1 MNEKSNKKK
10 ELIKNFAII
19 FLAVLLVLTLCS
31 NTIMNYSLPQVAAQ
45 YCSSGSITNKV
56 RGTGYVEAQ
65 DPYKVVFKQTRKV
78 DSVSVRVGDEV
89 QKGDVLYVLEEGES
103 TELKDAKKALQEA
116 KDAYEKH
123 IIENSVP
130 TEISN
135 AVQDGSAG
143 ELEKNQAAITAAENV
158 KKAKEAAYEAAE
170 KESKQFEN
178 GTASDYE
185 EYRKRDELQE
195 ALGQWTRQREIT
207 ETAWAEVSDADKAD
221 LADVDA
227 ELQKNIEIMNQVAP
241 LLNQAKA
248 AYDNAQKAYDDN
260 PDYEHMEA
268 RDTAKEEY
276 EFLSDQYIQAEDY
289 KKAAEESLNSYPLN
303 KIKEKRD
310 AYNTAKLKVPEYT
323 QLVADAEKAISKK
336 QEEIN
341 SKKESAKAELDKATD
356 NLAELQSK
364 IKEKYTL
371 ADLVKNIQ
379 EAEEKVS
386 KIEEEQVDSTEI
398 TSPVTGTIISMGYVA
413 GETIETGAEV
423 ATIQVA
429 GKGFTMTLTVPS
441 EKAML
446 VSIGDEAEISNSWW
460 YVDVHARVTSIK
472 PSPTNPSKEKVIKFE
487 LDGDVSSGQSLSVTV
502 GSKTSNYDYIVPSS
516 AVREDN
522 NGKYVLRVN
531 AKSTPLGNRYIA
543 ERVEVKVLAEDE
555 TRTAVSGDLTGWDY
569 IITTRSQPIENGQQ
583 VMIKD

>member
-78 DSVSVRVGDEV
+78 ESVSVRVGDEV

-103 TELKDAKKALQEA
+103 NELKEA
-116 KDAYEKH
+116 KDALTAAKDEYEKY
-123 IIENSVP
+123 IITNRISASV
-130 TEISN
+130 SDS
-135 AVQDGSAG
+135 VQDGSAG
-143 ELEKNQAAITAAENV
+143 DLEKNQAAITSAEKVRDSYKAA
-158 KKAKEAAYEAAE
+158 AEAAE
-170 KESKQFEN
+170 KEYDLFSN
-178 GTASDYE
+178 GTALTHE
-185 EYRKRDELQE
+185 EYKNRDDLQE
-195 ALGQWTRQREIT
+195 ALGQWERQQEIT
-207 ETAWAEVSDADKAD
+207 KTEWEEVSEADKAD
-221 LADVDA
+221 LAETDSRIQ
-227 ELQKNIEIMNQVAP
+227 ESIEIMNQVAP

-248 AYDNAQKAYDDN
+248 AYDAAQKEYDEHS
-260 PDYEHMEA
+260 DYEHREA
-268 RDTAKEEY
+268 LDAAKEEY
-276 EFLSDQYIQAEDY
+276 DFLSGQYIQAEDY
-289 KKAAEESLNSYPLN
+289 KKAAEEALNSYPLN
-303 KIKEKRD
+303 KIKAKRD
-310 AYNTAKLKVPEYT
+310 AYNTANLKVPEYT
-323 QLVADAEKAISKK
+323 QLVADANKAITAKKDELNYKVTLAKADLEKAEK
-336 QEEIN
+336 N
-341 SKKESAKAELDKATD
+341 LTEL
-356 NLAELQSK
+356 LSK
-364 IKEKYTL
+364 IDEKYAL
-371 ADLVKNIQ
+371 AAYVK
-379 EAEEKVS
+379 
-386 KIEEEQVDSTEI
+386 KIEEAQEKVDKIESEQESSTEI
-398 TSPVTGTIISMGYVA
+398 TSPVTGTIVTMGYVA

-429 GKGFTMTLTVPS
+429 GKGFSMSITVPS

-446 VSIGDEAEISNSWW
+446 VSVGDEAEISNSWW
-460 YVDVHARVTSIK
+460 YVDVHARVSSIK
-472 PSPTNPSKEKVIKFE
+472 PSPTNPSKEKVINFE
-487 LDGDVSSGQSLSVTV
+487 LEGDVSSGQSLSITV

-516 AVREDN
+516 AIREDN

-555 TRTAVSGDLTGWDY
+555 TRTAVSGDFTGWDY